1 MTTEIIKDTHF
12 KKAASGLRP
21 DAKGRVSLAKIKLP
35 EDVTYNAY
43 TNDLGQII
51 LDPQITIP
59 ASEAWLFVNE
69 RAISTVRLGLHEAKQ
84 GKITKVEMSD
94 L

>member
-1 MTTEIIKDTHF
+1 MTNEIIKDLHF
-12 KKAASGLRP
+12 KQAASGLKP
-21 DAKGRVSLAKIKLP
+21 DSRGRLTLSKIKLP
-35 EDVTYNAY
+35 EDVTYIAY